1 MVRSLLYIF
10 YTDIKT
16 IIGLCAVRKGGS
28 IMMEWLTTLVVVVV
42 GGLLLVALEKRD
54 SARLKKKSE

>member
-1 MVRSLLYIF
+1 
-10 YTDIKT
+10 
-16 IIGLCAVRKGGS
+16 
-28 IMMEWLTTLVVVVV
+28 MMEWLTTLVVVVV